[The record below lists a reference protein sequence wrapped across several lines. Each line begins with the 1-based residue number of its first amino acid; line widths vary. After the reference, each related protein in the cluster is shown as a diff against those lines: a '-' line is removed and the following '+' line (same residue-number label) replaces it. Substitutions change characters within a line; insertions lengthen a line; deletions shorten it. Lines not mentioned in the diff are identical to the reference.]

1 MVWSLPLE
9 IHIVICSLSKGVL
22 NMLDDIKRLF
32 EVDDNAR
39 GLTLNEYIV
48 QLIECYGEG
57 KDFYDSFDEYVEHA
71 MMYFDLI

>member
-1 MVWSLPLE
+1 
-9 IHIVICSLSKGVL
+9 
-22 NMLDDIKRLF
+22 MLDDIKRLF

-48 QLIECYGEG
+48 QLIEGYGEG